1 MPGTALFDRVV
12 HTTEIWFTAKEAY
25 DCLKSVPFE
34 PAVATR
40 FIKYYNDTLQF
51 HTTTAY
57 LKNPPSSYQQPAID
71 LFRGLDEIQ
80 RKIDEGGFPNQYA
93 FEATLQKLIYAAHDS
108 HLDLIS
114 GVLAAFTFASPYN
127 LVSASP
133 DGIQLPK
140 VYILGNIT

>member
-1 MPGTALFDRVV
+1 M
-12 HTTEIWFTAKEAY
+12 
-25 DCLKSVPFE
+25 PFE

-51 HTTTAY
+51 HTNTAY

-80 RKIDEGGFPNQYA
+80 QKIDQGGFPNQYA

-114 GVLAAFTFASPYN
+114 GILAAFTFASPYN

-140 VYILGNIT
+140 VYILGKITQQPINQSKYADKGR